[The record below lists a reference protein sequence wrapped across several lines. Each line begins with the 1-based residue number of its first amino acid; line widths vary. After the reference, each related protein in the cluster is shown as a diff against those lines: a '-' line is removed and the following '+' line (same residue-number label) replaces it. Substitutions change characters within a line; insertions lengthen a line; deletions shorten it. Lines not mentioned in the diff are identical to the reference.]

1 MTYLLVSVYFGHC
14 EWSLCL
20 FLVSNYLGLH
30 SPFHGPYDFRKEIL
44 DSIAP
49 KVNIQSV
56 DFLDVFRGV
65 SNV

>member
-1 MTYLLVSVYFGHC
+1 MSGSTGPCGWPF
-14 EWSLCL
+14 CL
-20 FLVSNYLGLH
+20 FLVLLLSGLH
-30 SPFHGPYDFRKEIL
+30 SPFHGLYDFGKEIL